1 MNMKN
6 SFRFASLIQR
16 TLPLLLIL
24 LVPSLAQAHPGMPGH
39 THGFEDG
46 LLHPL
51 TGLDHICAMVA
62 VGLWAAQR
70 GGRALWLVPLTFI
83 SVTIIG
89 DVLSMGGVGVPY
101 VEQGIAASV
110 LVLGIFIAAAVRLPL
125 ATSMVIVGL
134 FALFHGYAH
143 GAEMPETA
151 SGFAYG
157 IGFIVATASL
167 HLCGMAFGIA
177 AQRFA
182 SAQMLRY
189 LGGGLAAC
197 GFYFC
202 FAL

>member
-1 MNMKN
+1 
-6 SFRFASLIQR
+6 
-16 TLPLLLIL
+16 LPLFSIL
-24 LVPSLAQAHPGMPGH
+24 FLPSLAQAHPGMPGH
-39 THGFEDG
+39 THGFENG

-51 TGLDHICAMVA
+51 TGLDHICAMIA
-62 VGLWAAQR
+62 AGLWAAQR
-70 GGRALWLVPLTFI
+70 GGRALWLVPATFVSI
-83 SVTIIG
+83 MMIG
-89 DVLSMGGVGVPY
+89 GALGMGGIHIPY

-125 ATSMVIVGL
+125 LASMAIVGL

-167 HLCGMAFGIA
+167 HLAGIVLGITT
-177 AQRFA
+177 QRFA
-182 SAQMLRY
+182 SAQFVRY
-189 LGGGLAAC
+189 VGGGIAAC
-197 GFYFC
+197 GVYLC

>member
-1 MNMKN
+1 MKN
-6 SFRFASLIQR
+6 SFRFSSLFR
-16 TLPLLLIL
+16 RALPLLSIL
-24 LVPSLAQAHPGMPGH
+24 LVPALAQAHPGVPGH
-39 THGFEDG
+39 THGFGNG

-70 GGRALWLVPLTFI
+70 GGRALWLVPITFVSI
-83 SVTIIG
+83 MTVGGALGIG
-89 DVLSMGGVGVPY
+89 GIHIPY

-110 LVLGIFIAAAVRLPL
+110 LVLGIFIAAAIRLPL
-125 ATSMVIVGL
+125 AASMTIVGL

-143 GAEMPETA
+143 GAEMPDTA

-167 HLCGMAFGIA
+167 HLAGVTLGFTT
-177 AQRFA
+177 QRFA
-182 SAQMLRY
+182 SAQVVRY
-189 LGGGLAAC
+189 LGGGIAAC
-197 GFYFC
+197 GVYLC

>member
-1 MNMKN
+1 MKN
-6 SFRFASLIQR
+6 PVCFSLFFQR
-16 TLPLLLIL
+16 ALPLFFLLL
-24 LVPSLAQAHPGMPGH
+24 APSLAQAHPGVTGH
-39 THGFEDG
+39 THGFENG

-70 GGRALWLVPLTFI
+70 GGRALWLVPLTFV
-83 SVTIIG
+83 SVMIIG
-89 DVLSMGGVGVPY
+89 GILGMGGINVPY

-125 ATSMVIVGL
+125 TASIAIVGL

-143 GAEMPETA
+143 GAEMPESV

-157 IGFIVATASL
+157 IGFVVATASL
-167 HLCGMAFGIA
+167 HLCGIALGIA
-177 AQRFA
+177 TQRFA
-182 SAQMLRY
+182 SAQTVRY
-189 LGGGLAAC
+189 LGGGIAAC
-197 GFYFC
+197 GIYLC

>member
-1 MNMKN
+1 MKN
-6 SFRFASLIQR
+6 SFRFSSLIQR
-16 TLPLLLIL
+16 TLPLFLIL
-24 LVPSLAQAHPGMPGH
+24 LAPSLAQAHPGMPGH
-39 THGFEDG
+39 THGFENG

-70 GGRALWLVPLTFI
+70 GGRALWLVPATFVSI
-83 SVTIIG
+83 MIVG
-89 DVLSMGGVGVPY
+89 GMLGMGGIHIPY

-125 ATSMVIVGL
+125 AASMVIVGL

-143 GAEMPETA
+143 GAEMPESA

-167 HLCGMAFGIA
+167 HLSGIA
-177 AQRFA
+177 LGITTQRFA
-182 SAQMLRY
+182 SAQVVRC
-189 LGGGLAAC
+189 LGGGIAAC
-197 GFYFC
+197 GVYLC
-202 FAL
+202 LAL